1 MIKINNIDNLYMM
14 LINSIDFKIEV
25 INGQVFKW
33 FINNGSDIQNNYINF
48 TYFNNKQFE
57 LELLF

>member
-25 INGQVFKW
+25 INGQVFTW